1 MFFEGF
7 FANENPPTSIEK
19 QDLISEML
27 VAMVWA
33 DGHAHSA
40 QLQRIIH
47 ILARWF
53 HVGEG
58 QVRKKISGVRH
69 RWFVA
74 PVPAG

>member
-19 QDLISEML
+19 QELVSEML

-40 QLQRIIH
+40 QLQSIIH
-47 ILARWF
+47 ILAR
-53 HVGEG
+53 
-58 QVRKKISGVRH
+58 
-69 RWFVA
+69 
-74 PVPAG
+74 